1 MTTRTKTLPAV
12 AKRMT
17 TSKPHAKNVPPGTVD
32 LPRLCSPFRVKNALW
47 ALSLGCLSCLGAPSA
62 LAAPAGKSRSKR
74 PTPIA
79 VRIAQ
84 GQVIN
89 NAKQPV
95 EGAVVYLEDPTSLAI
110 KSYLSDNT
118 GHFHFAQLQAQTD
131 YEVWAEQNGVQSKHK
146 FISQFSSHTHFNFT
160 LKLTPEHKKKLGFL

>member
-1 MTTRTKTLPAV
+1 
-12 AKRMT
+12 MT
-17 TSKPHAKNVPPGTVD
+17 TSSQPSAQGGARVD
-32 LPRLCSPFRVKNALW
+32 ILNRMHRPDLLQRAVCGV
-47 ALSLGCLSCLGAPSA
+47 SLGCLLCLGAPSA
-62 LAAPAGKSRSKR
+62 AARTGSKSRVKR
-74 PTPIA
+74 PSPVA
-79 VRIAQ
+79 ERIAQ
-84 GQVIN
+84 GQVVN

-95 EGAVVYLEDPTSLAI
+95 EGAVVYLENPTSLAI
-110 KSYLSDNT
+110 KSYLTDTT